1 MTAND
6 APQVVL
12 IAGLTHDLEV
22 LSAVV
27 QLDLHALTRP
37 AGPLLPAR
45 AGSPVAANRVMIAT
59 QTNAGIS

>member
-12 IAGLTHDLEV
+12 IAGLAHDLEV

-27 QLDLHALTRP
+27 QLDLHALTHP
-37 AGPLLPAR
+37 AGPLLRAP
-45 AGSPVAANRVMIAT
+45 AGSPVGLLLAT
-59 QTNAGIS
+59 SEQPS